1 MKAILAIF
9 AIILALVAIGT
20 WIHPVVSAAIIAGG
34 SIGTVIAGCI
44 KQDTGERD
52 RVCVRF
58 GIYVLQLSVVFI
70 YEGDFGHLSLDL
82 VNECVK

>member
-44 KQDTGERD
+44 KIEK
-52 RVCVRF
+52 
-58 GIYVLQLSVVFI
+58 
-70 YEGDFGHLSLDL
+70 EEESL
-82 VNECVK
+82 

>member
-1 MKAILAIF
+1 MGGTAMKIVMVILAIF

-44 KQDTGERD
+44 KIEKEEDYGRQ
-52 RVCVRF
+52 
-58 GIYVLQLSVVFI
+58 S
-70 YEGDFGHLSLDL
+70 
-82 VNECVK
+82 

>member
-9 AIILALVAIGT
+9 AAILALVAIAT

-44 KQDTGERD
+44 KIEKE
-52 RVCVRF
+52 
-58 GIYVLQLSVVFI
+58 
-70 YEGDFGHLSLDL
+70 EG
-82 VNECVK
+82 V